1 MLRNRKGELTHR
13 VQEGRERIFMIP
25 IMEPCLDHQESDR
38 VMDCLNTGWI
48 SSQGAYI
55 PEFEKSFSEF
65 CQTRYGVATTNGTTA
80 LHLALLTLGIG
91 PGDEV
96 IVPALSF
103 IASANVVVYT
113 GARPVF
119 ADVDE
124 RTWTLNP
131 DLIQPLIT
139 PRTKAIIPVHLYGH
153 PTHMDPIM
161 ALARK
166 HHLWVVE
173 DAAEAHG
180 AEYKGQKVGSLGDMG
195 CFSFYGNKIIS
206 TGEGGMLVT
215 NKEEWVEKARVL
227 RDHGMSKVRKYWH
240 PLVGYNF
247 RMTNIQA
254 AIGLGQMTKIEQL
267 ITQKRRIAAYYSQG
281 FKNIQG
287 IILPVE
293 EEWAR
298 SVFWLYNI
306 RLKPEINK
314 RRDDLMALLSQGEV
328 ENRPVFYPIP
338 SMPPYQGQGSFPVS
352 EQLSAF
358 GVSLPSG
365 FKLTTIQQDYII
377 SIIKKFIEG

>member
-1 MLRNRKGELTHR
+1 
-13 VQEGRERIFMIP
+13 MIP
-25 IMEPCLDHQESDR
+25 IMEPWLDHQESDR
-38 VMDCLNTGWI
+38 VMDCLNSGWI

-55 PEFEKSFSEF
+55 PEFERSFSEF
-65 CQTRYGVATTNGTTA
+65 CQSRFGVATSNGTTA

-124 RTWTLNP
+124 KTWTLDP
-131 DLIQPLIT
+131 ALIQPLIT
-139 PRTKAIIPVHLYGH
+139 SRTKAIMPVHLYGH

-161 ALARK
+161 ELARK

-215 NKEEWVEKARVL
+215 NNEAWVEKARVL
-227 RDHGMSKVRKYWH
+227 RDHGMSKTQKYWH
-240 PLVGYNF
+240 PLLGYNF

-267 ITQKRRIAAYYSQG
+267 IVYKRQIADYYRQG
-281 FKNIQG
+281 FKDIPG
-287 IILPVE
+287 IILPAE

-298 SVFWLYNI
+298 SVFWLFNI
-306 RLKPEINK
+306 LLRPEINK
-314 RRDDLMALLSQGEV
+314 KRDDLMALLSQEEV
-328 ENRPVFYPIP
+328 ESRPIFYPIP
-338 SMPPYQGQGSFPVS
+338 AMPPYQGQGSFPVS
-352 EQLSAF
+352 EQLSAC
-358 GVSLPSG
+358 GISLPSG
-365 FKLTTIQQDYII
+365 FKLTHSQQDNII
-377 SIIKKFIEG
+377 NVVQKFIEG